1 MTVDNAL
8 VKIVI
13 SVRDNEPYVT
23 TTGMCPCITVQN
35 IMPYHIPTTIAQTR
49 SLVGLL
55 YRLSDWVV
63 LTRKF
68 VV

>member
-1 MTVDNAL
+1 MTVDNAQ

-13 SVRDNEPYVT
+13 SVRDNEPYMT
-23 TTGMCPCITVQN
+23 MTGMCLCITVQN
-35 IMPYHIPTTIAQTR
+35 IPATIAQTR
-49 SLVGLL
+49 SLVGLLYRL